1 MSTRRPCK
9 QQRYINY
16 ISHADPARA
25 PFVGE
30 AVVDILSLKAPPAC
44 STLLLSDGTSWAA
57 VILQVALLMWLI
69 RKQCV
74 IFRCDE
80 IWVDELAGFL
90 STWGVGIF
98 RVADGERDANG
109 TEDQLSQMVPLARQ
123 IRLSYRCTN
132 VVVISRDLTFLYA
145 FAKRSLQ
152 GRLLVWST
160 KLLLVT
166 RQALQEVQ
174 KLLEA
179 HWTFAMMN
187 AAILNLWED
196 EGGARYDVYLHL
208 PYGDGEKSRRVA
220 SWTAG
225 RGVAAFAGRRLFPEK
240 FLDFHGAEVGVT
252 ALPFLPFWD
261 VSKEKGKGGAEEE
274 RYTGSDYMLLE
285 TLAGKM
291 NFTIRVLPSSSW
303 AEATRLVEERLA
315 FCSSIYH
322 IVFPDRQ
329 ERYDFTYTYE
339 LAQLS
344 FSLAKPFLRPRWQSL
359 YYPLTDEVWAAI
371 LAAVVVVPLA
381 AFVITRLWPVG
392 EAEEE
397 SGARAWRT
405 RLGRVAQD
413 FIGMLLGQ
421 CPPQGL
427 PRRTS
432 TRVLVGTWL
441 LFSLV
446 VVAVYRGNLTAS
458 LMLPKYPPRP
468 ETLAD
473 LLTAVD
479 AIAMPPY
486 GEDHRRFFK
495 ASDSIIFNRAAD
507 LMVIGPSVMEGL
519 TGATQRK
526 QAVMSGR
533 RHVQHTIAESF
544 TDANGETRLYL
555 GRDSVFPAPSGWPIP
570 HDAPYKHVLDRN
582 IMAVLE
588 AGLYEKWVEIMI
600 DRARRESKE
609 RQQRQRNQQE
619 KQTEETAV
627 AETNR
632 NSEKPLTLVH
642 LQGPLILLLLGLIF
656 STFTFTLEVIVVLW
670 LSSRQG

>member
-1 MSTRRPCK
+1 MQLLLDSLTVDVNERRAMVTSTNGKRSGPLKGETESQSVLITMTTRFAEDTSRWAVAGCLSRLRSLLRLAITERSIGHKVSRNNIPAKSDIFTMSTRSPCK
-9 QQRYINY
+9 QQRYISYTDHSN
-16 ISHADPARA
+16 PT
-25 PFVGE
+25 
-30 AVVDILSLKAPPAC
+30 
-44 STLLLSDGTSWAA
+44 TLVLFKYT
-57 VILQVALLMWLI
+57 
-69 RKQCV
+69 
-74 IFRCDE
+74 
-80 IWVDELAGFL
+80 ELAGFL

-98 RVADGERDANG
+98 RVADGDRDANA

-123 IRLSYRCTN
+123 IRLSHRCTN

-145 FAKRSLQ
+145 FAKRSLR

-196 EGGARYDVYLHL
+196 AGGVRYDVYLHL
-208 PYGDGEKSRRVA
+208 PYGPDGEKSRRVA

-225 RGVAAFAGRRLFPEK
+225 RGVALIAGRRLFPEK

-261 VSKEKGKGGAEEE
+261 VTKEKGKDGDEEE
-274 RYTGSDYMLLE
+274 RYTGTDYMLLE
-285 TLAGKM
+285 TLARKL
-291 NFTIRVLPSSSW
+291 NFTIRMLPVASW

-322 IVFPDRQ
+322 IVFPDRLD
-329 ERYDFTYTYE
+329 RYDFTYTYE

-344 FSLAKPFLRPRWQSL
+344 FSLAKPFLKPRWQSL

-371 LAAVVVVPLA
+371 LAAVVVVPLV
-381 AFVITRLWPVG
+381 AFGITRLWPVG

-397 SGARAWRT
+397 EDESGARAWRT
-405 RLGRVAQD
+405 KLGRVAQD

-427 PRRTS
+427 PRRAS

-441 LFSLV
+441 VFSLV
-446 VVAVYRGNLTAS
+446 VVAIYRGNLTAS

-519 TGATQRK
+519 TGATQGKCVRV
-526 QAVMSGR
+526 ASSGC
-533 RHVQHTIAESF
+533 
-544 TDANGETRLYL
+544 
-555 GRDSVFPAPSGWPIP
+555 
-570 HDAPYKHVLDRN
+570 
-582 IMAVLE
+582 
-588 AGLYEKWVEIMI
+588 
-600 DRARRESKE
+600 
-609 RQQRQRNQQE
+609 
-619 KQTEETAV
+619 
-627 AETNR
+627 
-632 NSEKPLTLVH
+632 
-642 LQGPLILLLLGLIF
+642 
-656 STFTFTLEVIVVLW
+656 
-670 LSSRQG
+670 